1 MAIALSGPL
10 LLVGAGKMGGALL
23 EGWLGRGLDPAT
35 VFVQDPALSESM
47 RRLTDA
53 HGIMAGEAPVLP
65 QAPAVIVLAV
75 KPALADTVLS
85 AVAPHIGSETVI
97 LSIAAGRTLDSLA
110 RPLPESCSVVRAMPN
125 TPAGVGEGITVC
137 VANSST
143 SDLQRHACE
152 ALLSAVGDV
161 VWIDDEAMM
170 DAVTAVS
177 GSGPAY
183 VFHLV
188 ESLERAGIEAGLPAE
203 LAARLARATVAG
215 AGALLKKSEHDAAT
229 LRTNVTSP
237 KGTTAAALEVLME
250 EEALERLLTRAVAKA
265 AKRSRELSS

>member
-1 MAIALSGPL
+1 MR
-10 LLVGAGKMGGALL
+10 AGWAVASIP
-23 EGWLGRGLDPAT
+23 RPY
-35 VFVQDPALSESM
+35 FVQDPALSESM

-152 ALLSAVGDV
+152 ALAFGRGRRGLDRRRGDDGRRDGGI
-161 VWIDDEAMM
+161 WQR
-170 DAVTAVS
+170 S
-177 GSGPAY
+177 
-183 VFHLV
+183 
-188 ESLERAGIEAGLPAE
+188 SLRF
-203 LAARLARATVAG
+203 
-215 AGALLKKSEHDAAT
+215 
-229 LRTNVTSP
+229 
-237 KGTTAAALEVLME
+237 
-250 EEALERLLTRAVAKA
+250 
-265 AKRSRELSS
+265 SSC